1 MAATDPG
8 DGGAAAGR
16 YRFGD
21 VVVDAAA
28 HTLSR
33 AGEAQAIEPKSF
45 AVLLALLQRPGELI
59 ARDELLDRVW
69 GHRHVTPGVLT
80 RAIAQLRHALDDDS
94 QRPRYIVT
102 QHALGYRFVG
112 ELQPEPV
119 ASTDA
124 AMRVEARTADAGSA
138 SLAPEAPPPAGAEDD
153 GARLIA
159 QAHPAAATERSR
171 AQSVRAR
178 QLRMWGA
185 VALLLGAATA
195 ALWAWHDRATAPPA
209 PADASIA
216 ILPFSNLGSSD
227 DYFAEGLAVE
237 MHDAL
242 AGVEGLKV
250 AALMSPAPTNRGD
263 ADVKALGSRLGVAT
277 VLDASVR
284 RAGARV
290 RINAR
295 LSDCTTGY
303 TLWSRSYDREL
314 SDVFATQSEIANEV
328 VQSLLGVLPGRREAL
343 AERLTPTRNVAAF
356 DAYLKGLQRL
366 LRSDGS
372 GSEEQAIGFFNQALA
387 KDGGFSRA
395 QAGICRS
402 EAARF
407 ETRRDAGAFERAQA
421 ACGRA
426 AKMDPGLS
434 EVNLALAELHY
445 VRGDIGKAIEHYA
458 KAEVDPAR
466 RPSVYVGMAMVHAD
480 QGRQDQAQEYFERAL
495 ALRPGDASIH
505 SLTGYYR
512 YLAGDTIGAI
522 ASYRK
527 AIELRPDD
535 AELWNMLG
543 AMHMNAGDNAS
554 ASHALERSVAIKPG
568 YAALSN
574 LGELKYQAGDYAAA
588 ARLHRRATA
597 LEPNDFLPWGNLGDA
612 LLARPATAGQARV
625 AFSEAAGRA
634 QRYVDIKSDDAKALA
649 ALGWY
654 RANLGQADLALELVK
669 RSEALGSEPT
679 EVALFNAQTLVTL
692 GALDQARRR
701 VAAARAAGV
710 PEKRIMTNAI
720 LRRANIVSPMA
731 GDDRADS
738 RALGS
743 SEGHPPGG

>member
-1 MAATDPG
+1 MGSPNPG
-8 DGGAAAGR
+8 ANEPGNAR

-21 VVVDAAA
+21 IVVDAAA
-28 HTLSR
+28 HTISR
-33 AGEAQAIEPKSF
+33 AGMAQAVEPKSF

-59 ARDELLDRVW
+59 ARDDLLDRVW

-94 QRPRYIVT
+94 QRPRYIQT
-102 QHALGYRFVG
+102 QHAVGYRFVG
-112 ELQPEPV
+112 ELQPKPV
-119 ASTDA
+119 AAAAAA
-124 AMRVEARTADAGSA
+124 AMVVEAGPVDVAPTSLSLEVRRQAGA
-138 SLAPEAPPPAGAEDD
+138 AEDD
-153 GARLIA
+153 ARPQTSARSAIA
-159 QAHPAAATERSR
+159 PRPARNRS
-171 AQSVRAR
+171 
-178 QLRMWGA
+178 LRTWGA
-185 VALLLGAATA
+185 AALLLGVAAA
-195 ALWAWHDRATAPPA
+195 ALWAWNERATAPPA

-216 ILPFSNLGSSD
+216 ILPFSSLGSDRSD

-250 AALMSPAPTNRGD
+250 AAQLSPASANLHG
-263 ADVKALGSRLGVAT
+263 ADVKALGRKLGVAT

-295 LSDCTTGY
+295 LSDCNTGY
-303 TLWSRSYDREL
+303 TLWSHSYDREL
-314 SDVFATQSEIANEV
+314 SDVFATQSEIADEV
-328 VQSLLGVLPGRREAL
+328 VRSLLGALPGGREAL
-343 AERLTPTRNVAAF
+343 AQRLTPTKNVAAF

-366 LRSDGS
+366 LRSGGS
-372 GSEEQAIGFFNQALA
+372 GEEQAIGFFNQALA
-387 KDGGFSRA
+387 ADRGFARA
-395 QAGICRS
+395 QAGICRA

-407 ETRRDAGAFERAQA
+407 ETRRDADAFDRAQA
-421 ACGRA
+421 ACARA
-426 AKMDPGLS
+426 AKMDAGLS

-445 VRGDIGKAIEHYA
+445 ARGDIGKAIEHYA

-480 QGRQDQAQEYFERAL
+480 QGRQDQAQEYFKRAL
-495 ALRPGDASIH
+495 ALRPGDAYIH
-505 SLTGYYR
+505 SLKGYYR
-512 YLAGDTIGAI
+512 YLAGDMTAAI
-522 ASYRK
+522 ASYRR
-527 AIELRPDD
+527 AIELQPGD
-535 AELWNMLG
+535 ADLWNMLG
-543 AMHMNAGDNAS
+543 LMHLNAGDNVS
-554 ASHALERSVAIKPG
+554 ASRALQRSIAIKPH

-588 ARLHRRATA
+588 AELHRRATV

-612 LLARPATAGQARV
+612 LLARPATAEQAR
-625 AFSEAAGRA
+625 AAYSEAAERA

-649 ALGWY
+649 GLGWY
-654 RANLGQADLALELVK
+654 RANLGQAQLALELVK

-692 GALDQARRR
+692 GDLDQARQR
-701 VAAARAAGV
+701 VAAARAAGM
-710 PEKRIMTNAI
+710 PKNRIATNVV

-731 GDDRADS
+731 EDDRADS

>member
-1 MAATDPG
+1 MVATDPG
-8 DGGAAAGR
+8 EGGAAAGR

-21 VVVDAAA
+21 IVVDPAA
-28 HTLSR
+28 HTVSR
-33 AGEAQAIEPKSF
+33 AGELQAVEPKSF

-94 QRPRYIVT
+94 QRPRYIQT
-102 QHALGYRFVG
+102 QHAVGYRFVG
-112 ELQPEPV
+112 ELQSEPV
-119 ASTDA
+119 AA
-124 AMRVEARTADAGSA
+124 VAMVADARSGAVLA
-138 SLAPEAPPPAGAEDD
+138 SLAGEAHHPADADDAVPLRTPVRPDIARPPARVR
-153 GARLIA
+153 RLRTW
-159 QAHPAAATERSR
+159 AAA
-171 AQSVRAR
+171 
-178 QLRMWGA
+178 
-185 VALLLGAATA
+185 ALLLAAAAA
-195 ALWAWHDRATAPPA
+195 ALWAWNDRATAPPA
-209 PADASIA
+209 DASVA
-216 ILPFSNLGSSD
+216 IRPFSNLDSD
-227 DYFAEGLAVE
+227 RSGDYFAEGLAVE

-250 AALMSPAPTNRGD
+250 AAQLSPASASLHG

-303 TLWSRSYDREL
+303 TLWSRTYDREL

-328 VQSLLGVLPGRREAL
+328 VRSLLGVLPGRREAL
-343 AERLTPTRNVAAF
+343 TQRLAPTKNVAAF
-356 DAYLKGLQRL
+356 DAYLQGLQRL

-372 GSEEQAIGFFNQALA
+372 GGEEQAIGFFNQALA
-387 KDGGFSRA
+387 ADRGFARA
-395 QAGICRS
+395 QAGICRA

-407 ETRRDAGAFERAQA
+407 ETRRDADAFDRAQA
-421 ACGRA
+421 ACARA
-426 AKMDPGLS
+426 ANMDPGLS

-445 VRGDIGKAIEHYA
+445 ARGDIGKAIEHYA

-480 QGRQDQAQEYFERAL
+480 QGRQDQAQEYFRRAL
-495 ALRPGDASIH
+495 ALRPGDATIH
-505 SLTGYYR
+505 SLIGYYR
-512 YLAGDTIGAI
+512 YLAGDLPSAI

-527 AIELRPDD
+527 AIELRPDN

-554 ASHALERSVAIKPG
+554 ASRALERSIAIKPD

-574 LGELKYQAGDYAAA
+574 LGELKYQAGDHAAA
-588 ARLHRRATA
+588 AALHRRATA
-597 LEPNDFLPWGNLGDA
+597 LEPNDFMPWGNLGDA
-612 LLARPATAGQARV
+612 LLAREATAGQAR
-625 AFSEAAGRA
+625 AAYSEAAERA

-654 RANLGQADLALELVK
+654 RANLGQPDLARELIR

-679 EVALFNAQTLVTL
+679 EVALFNAQTLVAL
-692 GALDQARRR
+692 GALDQARQR
-701 VAAARAAGV
+701 VAVARAAGV
-710 PEKRIMTNAI
+710 PEKRIMTNAV
-720 LRRANIVSPMA
+720 LRRANIASPEA
-731 GDDRADS
+731 GHERADS